1 MKDRTDKQRILYQ
14 LLYRSM
20 ITGIPLS
27 KQLIAEQTKWSLSTV
42 NTYIAKKLYDM
53 VKYLPE
59 GNFCITSNKY
69 LRDEETFI
77 KMMSQVRL

>member
-14 LLYRSM
+14 ILHSSM
-20 ITGIPLS
+20 ITGKSLS
-27 KQLIAEQTKWSLSTV
+27 KQFIAEQTQWSLSTI
-42 NTYIAKKLYDM
+42 NTYLTKKLHDM
-53 VKYLPE
+53 VKYLPD